1 MPSKRVGFVGL
12 GRMGRPM
19 AENLLRAGFPLTVWN
34 RTARD
39 LASLLE
45 QGAQKGEG
53 PAALAAGCDVIVTM
67 ISDTADVRQIVLEP
81 GGILD
86 GARRAGRSGL
96 AVIDMS
102 TILPAVSEEIAA
114 ALAAEGIDFLDAPVS
129 GGPVGAEA
137 GTLAIMVGGRRE
149 VFEHHLDV
157 LSALGKKIVLM
168 GPVGSGERT
177 KLINNVVCAV
187 TMQAICEGLVMGRRG
202 GLDPGSVLEILSAG
216 AAACRGIELYGPMLV
231 SDGHQDAR
239 FSLKLMHKDLGLALE
254 TARSLGTP
262 LPATVTTREVF
273 DAARGLGLDEH
284 NFSAIV
290 KVLEQQAG
298 VIVGE
303 STAGDALT

>member
-1 MPSKRVGFVGL
+1 
-12 GRMGRPM
+12 
-19 AENLLRAGFPLTVWN
+19 
-34 RTARD
+34 
-39 LASLLE
+39 
-45 QGAQKGEG
+45 
-53 PAALAAGCDVIVTM
+53 
-67 ISDTADVRQIVLEP
+67 
-81 GGILD
+81 
-86 GARRAGRSGL
+86 
-96 AVIDMS
+96 
-102 TILPAVSEEIAA
+102 
-114 ALAAEGIDFLDAPVS
+114 
-129 GGPVGAEA
+129 
-137 GTLAIMVGGRRE
+137 
-149 VFEHHLDV
+149 
-157 LSALGKKIVLM
+157 M

>member
-1 MPSKRVGFVGL
+1 
-12 GRMGRPM
+12 
-19 AENLLRAGFPLTVWN
+19 
-34 RTARD
+34 
-39 LASLLE
+39 
-45 QGAQKGEG
+45 
-53 PAALAAGCDVIVTM
+53 
-67 ISDTADVRQIVLEP
+67 
-81 GGILD
+81 
-86 GARRAGRSGL
+86 L